1 MALTR
6 RKQVATLLHTP
17 ESVVSPTTT
26 ARVKPVRVTHIITDL
41 DTGGAEMMLYKVLS
55 QMNEKR
61 IQAEVISLQDIGTVG
76 EKISRLGIK
85 VRALGMDRYLPNPL
99 AVMRLAGLLRQSAP
113 DVVQTWMYH
122 ANLVGGVAAKIAGNL
137 PVVWGIHHSN
147 FDVRKTKRRTLLTMK
162 AGALLSG
169 RIPRKIICCGEVPRR
184 VHIEMGYDAKKMAVI
199 PNGFDLNAFQPNPL
213 ARVAVRK
220 ELGLPTD
227 APLIGLI
234 ARFHPKKDHHNFVRA
249 AALLALT
256 HPTVHF
262 VLCGDGV
269 TMENRELKT
278 WLGEARIENRCHLL
292 GIRSDIPRLTAALDI
307 ATSSSSYGEGFPI
320 SLGEAMACGV
330 PCVATNVG
338 DSGHIIGTTGVTVA
352 PNDPFELSQAWTFLL
367 QLDRPARAKLEISA
381 RQRIAENFN
390 LPSIV
395 NKYETVYEVMADAQ
409 TAVSGQ
415 LANSPQ

>member
-1 MALTR
+1 MALMHR
-6 RKQVATLLHTP
+6 EERGTLIHTL
-17 ESVVSPTTT
+17 ESVVSAAQA
-26 ARVKPVRVTHIITDL
+26 ARAKPVHVMHIITDL

-55 QMNEKR
+55 QMNDER
-61 IQAEVISLQDIGTVG
+61 IQAEVISLQDIGLVG

-85 VRALGMDRYLPNPL
+85 VRALGMNRSFPNPL
-99 AVMRLAGLLRQSAP
+99 AVMRLARLLRQSAP
-113 DVVQTWMYH
+113 NVVQTWMYH
-122 ANLVGGVAAKIAGNL
+122 ANLVGGLAAKIAGNL

-147 FDVRKTKRRTLLTMK
+147 FDVHKTKRRTLLTMK

-199 PNGFDLNAFQPNPL
+199 PNGFDLNDFQPNPL

-220 ELGLPTD
+220 ELGIPTD

-234 ARFHPKKDHHNFVRA
+234 ARFHPKKDHRNFIRA

-256 HPTVHF
+256 HPYVHF
-262 VLCGDGV
+262 VFCGDGV
-269 TMENRELKT
+269 TKENRELKD
-278 WLGEARIENRCHLL
+278 WLVEARIENRCHLL
-292 GIRSDIPRLTAALDI
+292 GIRSDIPRVTAALDI

-352 PNDPFELSQAWTFLL
+352 PQDPFELSQAWTFLL
-367 QLDRPARAKLEISA
+367 QLDKPARAKLEISA
-381 RQRIAENFN
+381 RARIAENFN

-395 NKYETVYEVMADAQ
+395 NKYETVYEALVDAQ
-409 TAVSGQ
+409 SPASLQ
-415 LANSPQ
+415 LANPS